1 MLGSRELFRSGR
13 WHTKKSTFRLISGP
27 SIIGLGQTLVIIQ
40 WTMSELC
47 QGQVEYG
54 TSPDSLTQTSTL
66 ESSFTYDTHAQ
77 TISGLD
83 PATTYYF
90 RTKSTS
96 QSGVVVYSSVATF
109 LTEGVIAPPPSGRG
123 PRYDLYGAGAGGNFP
138 AYPTIGGSTVMMPTS
153 VLSASNVGAAIAAFV
168 NAQANGTTIV
178 WDSSGGG
185 TDYGAGTDYV
195 IDRAAQINAGSGVLR
210 SGVIHHMYNTRIR
223 NTNMSTLSVNREND
237 ILAFFGG
244 GFADYWIM
252 GGTFRGAHT
261 NAGTHNAYVGD
272 RGHGISMWSYD
283 GFHIIDCDFED
294 VRCDNLYFSQGN
306 IAVSPHYFAYSGGAY
321 PRDLELGWCRFGAN
335 GRMGVTIQQFSG
347 LDVHDCIFEDAGLS
361 GFASEDDILN
371 ALAYKRDLTF
381 DNNIVRRANW
391 DLNPSLPAGGRYE
404 RLLKI
409 GTEIVGVDVVSNLVF
424 TNNRWEFG
432 LAGLGNPSE
441 ELAVLGEVLSS
452 PNTGAARARAVGV
465 PAPWKVLSELV
476 TIDGLEFTNNETV
489 FESDQLDSYVL
500 NFSKVSDLVV
510 TDNDLQGMQVRIL
523 QSPGYTFERNGT
535 STVRTT

>member
-1 MLGSRELFRSGR
+1 MLAWDALRSTR
-13 WHTKKSTFRLISGP
+13 WHSIRDEFRLISGP

-40 WTMSELC
+40 WTMSEVC

-54 TSPDSLTQTSTL
+54 TSPGSLTQTSTA
-66 ESSFTYDTHAQ
+66 ETSFSFDTHAQ
-77 TISGLD
+77 TLSGLT
-83 PATTYYF
+83 PASTYYF

-96 QSGVVVYSSVATF
+96 QSGVVVYSPVETF
-109 LTEGVIAPPPSGRG
+109 TTEGVIAPPASGWG
-123 PRYDLYGAGAGGNFP
+123 PRYDLYGAGPGGDFP
-138 AYPTIGGSTVMMPTS
+138 PFPTIGGSVVLMPTS

-168 NAQANGTTIV
+168 NAQPNGTTIV

-185 TDYGAGTDYV
+185 TGYGAGVEYV
-195 IDRAAQINAGSGVLR
+195 TNRAAQINAGVGVLR
-210 SGVIHHMYNTRIR
+210 QGITHHGYNAAIR
-223 NTNMSTLSVNREND
+223 NTNMSTLAVNREND

-244 GFADYWIM
+244 GFADYTIA
-252 GGTFRGAHT
+252 GLTFRGAHT

-306 IAVSPHYFAYSGGAY
+306 IAVSPHYSSYSGGAY

-335 GRMGVTIQQFSG
+335 GRMGITIQQFSG
-347 LDVHDCIFEDAGLS
+347 LNVHDSIFEDAGLS

-371 ALAYKRDLTF
+371 ALAYKRDLIF
-381 DNNIVRRANW
+381 NNNIVRRANW
-391 DLNPSLPAGGRYE
+391 HLTTSLPAGGYYE

-409 GTEIVGVDVVSNLVF
+409 GTEIVGVDVVSNLAF
-424 TNNRWEFG
+424 TNNRWEVG

-441 ELAVLGEVLSS
+441 ELAVFGSVRSS

-476 TIDGLEFTNNETV
+476 TIDGLTFSNNETV
-489 FESDQLDSYVL
+489 FEGDQVDSYVL
-500 NFSKVSDLVV
+500 NFFKVNGLVI
-510 TDNDLQGMQVRIL
+510 TDNALQGMQVRIL
-523 QSPGYTFERNGT
+523 QSPGYVFTGNGT